1 MQIANDNK
9 EGWVRV
15 IKHDRNYTVHP
26 MLSYYSSAKWRDGK
40 GQSAYSRGALIFKF
54 WLRGVVLIRMGH
66 LFEGVNSR
74 IYGKFNL
81 WMVCFARLKVKDS
94 TRCSMQ

>member
-1 MQIANDNK
+1 M
-9 EGWVRV
+9 GG
-15 IKHDRNYTVHP
+15 
-26 MLSYYSSAKWRDGK
+26 DGK
-40 GQSAYSRGALIFKF
+40 RQSAYSREALIFKF